1 MATLLHNIT
10 TISTKEILAVGDKTS
25 SPSQISIANVDSSA
39 DAYVDLFQY
48 SKTDNKSYYIIKNVL
63 VPQGSTLIL
72 DRDDIFF
79 NNASN
84 SLRIQVDNGSTGAV
98 PVDVIIKTDR
108 R

>member
-10 TISTKEILAVGDKTS
+10 TTSTKEILAAGDKTG

-48 SKTDNKSYYIIKNVL
+48 SRTDNKSYYIIKNVL
-63 VPQGSTLIL
+63 LPQGFTLIL

-79 NNASN
+79 NNVSN

-108 R
+108 K